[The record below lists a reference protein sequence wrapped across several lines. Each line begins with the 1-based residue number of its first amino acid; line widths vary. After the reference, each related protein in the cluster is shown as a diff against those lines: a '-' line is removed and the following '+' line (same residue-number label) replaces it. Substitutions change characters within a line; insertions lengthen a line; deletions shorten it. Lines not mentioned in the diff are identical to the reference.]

1 MGSQGDPTSHRQG
14 QRRMSI
20 PHLIRQI
27 RALPYND
34 MMMVANELRDRI
46 DELTHH
52 KIEAGVLADILSRLQ
67 AGTVKPSDATLQ
79 EEKILREI
87 FSRKRQITVSRKG
100 NGWEIDVPSLLGAQV
115 LGTELRPMFQMQLD
129 QIITMHVL
137 SKR

>member
-1 MGSQGDPTSHRQG
+1 
-14 QRRMSI
+14 MSI

-46 DELTHH
+46 GELTHH
-52 KIEAGVLADILSRLQ
+52 KIEAVVLADILSSLQ
-67 AGTVKPSDATLQ
+67 AGQIALSDATLQ
-79 EEKILREI
+79 EEKILREV
-87 FSRKRQITVSRKG
+87 FSRKRQITVSRRG
-100 NGWEIDVPSLLGAQV
+100 GGWEIDVPSLPGAQV
-115 LGTELRPMFQMQLD
+115 FGTELRPMFPMQLD

>member
-1 MGSQGDPTSHRQG
+1 
-14 QRRMSI
+14 MSI

>member
-1 MGSQGDPTSHRQG
+1 
-14 QRRMSI
+14 MSI

-52 KIEAGVLADILSRLQ
+52 KIEAVVLADILSRLQ
-67 AGTVKPSDATLQ
+67 AGQIAPSDATLQ
-79 EEKILREI
+79 EEKILREV

-100 NGWEIDVPSLLGAQV
+100 NGWEIDVPTLPGAQV
-115 LGTELRPMFQMQLD
+115 FGTKLRPMFSMQLD

>member
-1 MGSQGDPTSHRQG
+1 
-14 QRRMSI
+14 MSI

-34 MMMVANELRDRI
+34 IMMVANELRDRI
-46 DELTHH
+46 GELTHH
-52 KIEAGVLADILSRLQ
+52 KIEAVVLADILVRLQ

-100 NGWEIDVPSLLGAQV
+100 NGWKIDVPSLPGAQV
-115 LGTELRPMFQMQLD
+115 LGTELRPMFPMQLD